1 MPHPLNR
8 RNFLLKSISVGC
20 LSIPV
25 LSQLVGCK
33 SSVQEQVPK
42 KIYSEP
48 KYELLDIALEHEFGA
63 VIQYSNH
70 NGVIAA
76 LGDDPEGV
84 LARTLGDILCQEAD
98 HAAVLT
104 EILQK
109 NGVEPT
115 IAAWPPQKG
124 ATTAEMLTKDVAAEE
139 GAVKLY
145 QQILAQD
152 FDDDTRRAI
161 EILLADEQ
169 IHLQMFTDIFTE
181 LS

>member
-33 SSVQEQVPK
+33 SSVQEQVQK
-42 KIYSEP
+42 KTYSDP
-48 KYELLDIALEHEFGA
+48 KYELLDLALEHEFG
-63 VIQYSNH
+63 VVVQYSNH

-76 LGDDPEGV
+76 LGDDPDGV
-84 LARTLGDILCQEAD
+84 LASAIGDILCQEAD
-98 HAAVLT
+98 HAAALT
-104 EILQK
+104 DILQR
-109 NGVEPT
+109 NGVQPT
-115 IAAWPPQKG
+115 IAAWPPQQG
-124 ATTAEMLTKDVAAEE
+124 ATTAEMITKDVAAEE

-152 FDDDTRRAI
+152 FDDNTRRTI
-161 EILLADEQ
+161 EILLEHEQ
-169 IHLQMFTDIFTE
+169 NHLQMFTDILAE